1 MKNTLQAMAGKAMA
15 RRRSTGHL
23 GFTSITICAALL
35 AGCGGGG
42 SDAPANQQGQVNTSG
57 TTSGMQA
64 HVLAAAVSTTAAPYV
79 TDAMSDNLAGV
90 QAPAIG
96 DWDISRLYYRPN
108 LMGVVRYVDS
118 NTGQDIE
125 ASAGGGTMA
134 KPWKTLSFARSRLAG
149 VNMLLLRCGGIWRDH
164 LNMDKPPAGLVVGGY
179 DVEAT
184 SPTTLKACMG
194 DKRPLIL
201 GSNALTPSMWQQAG
215 LADAT
220 IYKYPLTDKSEQ
232 APGAMFYMGRP
243 MLKARWP
250 NIVGPDANWPRE
262 GGVIGKEFATVDP
275 ILGDNGKPAL
285 YKDRFKIKQADV
297 ANIKSK
303 VKDITKDLIGTTVHV
318 HTEAWLIESAK
329 IKSFDEAT
337 GIVILEG
344 FFNFWGDRTEKLA
357 DGKEVP
363 VKGFENAIQP
373 NSGYILEGKDWMLD
387 APGEWVLMPSFSTE
401 SVPYIL
407 AKLPLNGAG
416 QAQDP
421 RTLAKPTPTMT
432 AAPLEIAV
440 RNVGVNPVQAGA
452 KMQIERV
459 QVERVNQIG
468 IHADQTPGIV
478 IKDVTVRHAPIGIFV
493 SRDRKDKALVA
504 GPNIQHSLVQ
514 YTSYAGISAVNFK
527 DTVVTYNQAL
537 DTGIYTSAQ
546 GFEQAPSIGATGA
559 IHVNGEGALVE
570 HNLVN
575 RASNA
580 GIIVQNSFLPEH
592 GLIGVRIQH
601 NTVRRPCVRVTDC
614 GGIYISGYF
623 ADIKPDNVFPT
634 TEETYYQDPDHYK
647 NTSPKPR
654 GATIN
659 NNVVYNAASNMD
671 GKYGTVRDGAVGIYL
686 DALSARATVR
696 DNLISATETGIK
708 LHNAYDNLV
717 TGNTVRNV
725 TYTSLQAAQSDIED
739 LTKNVMWG
747 NTVENNHFYSQRTMT
762 GESTLPT
769 DGLLG
774 LKDQKV
780 FAQQWGRSIDP
791 DGVHA
796 KELFTEIDTGW
807 NIWGRLRPANVSRNN
822 DVLTTA
828 GPNGNSWHTAQN
840 GSVTALV
847 QSAGAVWTSG
857 VGTIPPQLTLQA
869 WQEMAT
875 SNDTVQPTPVSF
887 KIFTATGTSDV
898 ALTSWGYYRA
908 PNGVGS
914 SVNLGATC
922 PSTQTSCMQL
932 VSAAVDGKT
941 VDHLLGNF
949 APVTIDTADNLYLVR
964 YTAETGAGGAIPTAV
979 VRQANSPWANLGMYT
994 PTNTVLK
1001 SGQVMLVEQFFRFK
1015 QSEQTPAL
1023 AFQALPQAG
1032 QVNPAVYFGQVSLT
1046 KVPYQGLS
1054 LLTPSTLRGLTRHV
1068 LNPTSQPISVSA
1080 CEKLGWPSGCTVLN
1094 EQGQAMTWPISVPAR
1109 GGVFLMRRDD
1119 TWMQLTGS

>member
-1 MKNTLQAMAGKAMA
+1 MTKPSQAMAGKAMA
-15 RRRSTGHL
+15 RRASRGHF
-23 GFTSITICAALL
+23 GFGIIAVSAALL

-42 SDAPANQQGQVNTSG
+42 SQTPSNQQGSSTDAQAALQGRAQV
-57 TTSGMQA
+57 
-64 HVLAAAVSTTAAPYV
+64 AAVTSTTTAAPYV

-90 QAPAIG
+90 QVPAIG
-96 DWDISRLYYRPN
+96 DWDTSRLYYRPN
-108 LMGVVRYVDS
+108 IKGVVRYVDS

-164 LNMDKPPAGLVVGGY
+164 LYMDAPPAGLVVGGY

-184 SPTTLKACMG
+184 SPTTLKACTG

-201 GSNALTPSMWQQAG
+201 GSNALTPSLWQPAG

-220 IYKYPLTDKSEQ
+220 IYKYPLTDTSEK

-262 GGVIGKEFATVDP
+262 GGVIGKEFAKVAELKDSE
-275 ILGDNGKPAL
+275 NHF
-285 YKDRFKIKQADV
+285 YKDRFKVTASDLAIL
-297 ANIKSK
+297 
-303 VKDITKDLIGTTVHV
+303 KDKDLVGATVHV

-329 IKSFDEAT
+329 VKSFDKDT
-337 GIVILEG
+337 GLVILEG
-344 FFNFWGDRTEKLA
+344 FFNFWGDRTDA
-357 DGKEVP
+357 DKKP
-363 VKGFENAIQP
+363 VTGFDNAIQT

-387 APGEWVLMPSFSTE
+387 APGEWVLMPKLTPE

-421 RTLAKPTPTMT
+421 RTLAKPTPTMVV
-432 AAPLEIAV
+432 APLEIAV
-440 RNVGVNPVQAGA
+440 RDVGVNPVQAGA

-459 QVERVNQIG
+459 QVERFKRVG
-468 IHADQTPGIV
+468 IHADQSPGIV
-478 IKDVTVRHAPIGIFV
+478 IKDVTVRHAPIGILA
-493 SRDRKDKALVA
+493 SRDRADKTLVA

-527 DTVVTYNQAL
+527 DTVVAYNQAL

-575 RASNA
+575 RAANA

-614 GGIYISGYF
+614 GGIYISGNF
-623 ADIKPDNVFPT
+623 ADIKPDNAFPT

-696 DNLISATETGIK
+696 DNLISSTETGIK

-725 TYTSLQAAQSDIED
+725 TYTSLQAAQSDIKD
-739 LTKNVMWG
+739 FTQNVMWG
-747 NTVENNHFYSQRTMT
+747 NIVENNHFYSHRTMT
-762 GESTLPT
+762 GASSLPS
-769 DGLLG
+769 DGSKLG
-774 LKDQKV
+774 LEDQKA

-791 DGVHA
+791 EGA
-796 KELFTEIDTGW
+796 RTKELFTDIDTGW
-807 NIWGRLRPANVSRNN
+807 ATWGKRPGNISRNN

-828 GPNGNSWHTAQN
+828 DTNGNSWHTAQD
-840 GSVTALV
+840 GTSTRLI

-857 VGTIPPQLTLQA
+857 VGTVPPQLTLQA
-869 WQEMAT
+869 WQAMTT
-875 SNDTVQPTPVSF
+875 SNDTVQPSSVSF
-887 KIFTATGTSDV
+887 KVFTTAGASDV
-898 ALTSWGYYRA
+898 ALNSSWGSYLD

-914 SVNLGATC
+914 SLKLDATC
-922 PSTQTSCMQL
+922 PSTQTSCVRL
-932 VSAAVDGKT
+932 VSAAVNGKT
-941 VDHLLGNF
+941 TDHVF
-949 APVTIDTADNLYLVR
+949 RQMAPVTVDTADNLYLVR

-979 VRQANSPWANLGMYT
+979 VRQAGSPWANLGMYT
-994 PTNTVLK
+994 PLDTVLK
-1001 SGQVMLVEQFFRFK
+1001 SGQVMRVEQFFRFK
-1015 QSEQTPAL
+1015 QSESPAAV
-1023 AFQALPQAG
+1023 AFQALPQNG
-1032 QVNPAVYFGQVSLT
+1032 QINPEAYFGQVSVT

-1054 LLTPSTLRGLTRHV
+1054 LLTPATLRGMTRHI
-1068 LNPTSQPISVSA
+1068 LNPTSQPISVSS
-1080 CEKLGWPSGCTVLN
+1080 CGNLGWPAGCTVLN
-1094 EQGQAMTWPISVPAR
+1094 EQGQAQSWPISVPAR
-1109 GGVFLMRRDD
+1109 GGVFLLRRDD
-1119 TWMQLTGS
+1119 TWMQFAGS